1 MVMQVREDN
10 RVFVNGI
17 ERTCMEERESVVYK
31 MKIQLSFNWNN
42 YHLFLIS
49 ILIKYLLVIISKS

>member
-17 ERTCMEERESVVYK
+17 ERTCMEERESVMYK
-31 MKIQLSFNWNN
+31 MKIQLYFNWNN